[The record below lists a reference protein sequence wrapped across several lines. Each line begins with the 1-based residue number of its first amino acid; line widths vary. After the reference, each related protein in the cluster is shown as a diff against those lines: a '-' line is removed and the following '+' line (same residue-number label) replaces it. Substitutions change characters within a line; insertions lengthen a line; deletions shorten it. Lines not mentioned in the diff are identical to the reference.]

1 MKENKPVITIETTV
15 NSPVQRAWNIWTSPE
30 HIVNWSYAS
39 DDWHTTTAENDLKKG
54 GKFLYRMEAKD
65 GSMGFDLGGIYDEVV
80 ENKSIEYT
88 AGDGRR
94 VKISFNPKGDK
105 TEIIETFEAENTN
118 SLEMQKAGWQA
129 ILENFK
135 KYAETQF

>member
-15 NSPVQRAWNIWTSPE
+15 NSPVQRAWNTWTSPE

-65 GSMGFDLGGIYDEVV
+65 GSMGFDFGGIYDELV

-88 AGDGRR
+88 AGDG
-94 VKISFNPKGDK
+94 
-105 TEIIETFEAENTN
+105 EE
-118 SLEMQKAGWQA
+118 
-129 ILENFK
+129 
-135 KYAETQF
+135 